1 MQEEILSKLDLV
13 DYTKSFQNYLA
24 REKPLFMEG
33 DIHLHYKYIK
43 ELLTYTNVKP
53 LPEMMELDIALAH
66 LQKSGVLGLNQIYA
80 FVSIINYFVY
90 LKKIFIEGEL
100 ANLIQ
105 RIEVPTELKEI
116 CSYFNEKGE
125 LKSEVDERFA
135 SIESSLGYI
144 KEDMAQALKRLM
156 SNQKLS
162 PYLVDRQI
170 HYINNQEALLV
181 RGGFNHVL
189 KGSIVARSSGGFFYI
204 TPENIAKLK
213 SKQSDLLDKKEALV
227 YEYCKKISSIFSK
240 SLLFLKFINKEFDR
254 FDNYYARATFAKELD
269 LEFLLPH
276 KSHAIKLERF
286 AHPALKDPKPV
297 SVNFEKQVLLV
308 TGVNAGGKTML
319 LKSILSA
326 TFMAKYLLPMKIDAD
341 NSSIGS
347 FKEINAI
354 LDDPQ
359 SVKNDISTFA
369 GRMRQFAGLFSKK
382 DMLIGVDEIEL
393 GTDSDEAASLF
404 KVILEALIQK
414 GMKIVITTHH
424 KRLASLMATHDEVE
438 LLAAIYDEK
447 LQRPTFGFLRG
458 TIGKSYAFE
467 TALRYGISANL
478 VGMAKEIYG
487 QDQENLG
494 ELIQKNIDLELK
506 MKQES
511 LELQEKLNEIER
523 LKENLSDEREKSH
536 QEYEKL
542 KSQMHFEYTKAIASA
557 KEAIKSKDIKDAHRL
572 LNQANEFKKA
582 VHVKKEETFKPE
594 DLKVGENIKYGNSK
608 GIILS
613 IKKENALIECNG
625 INMLVPLNTLKRSGN
640 PLPKKAPKVHISTKA
655 TSSSVILDLH
665 GLRAEEAIEKLDKFL
680 SDALINGFDEVLV
693 YHGIGTGKLAY
704 AVKTFLKTHPSVIS
718 FNDAPPNEGGFGAT
732 IVKL

>member
-1 MQEEILSKLDLV
+1 MQEEILLKLDLG

-24 REKPLFMEG
+24 RIKPLFMQG

-43 ELLTYTNVKP
+43 ELFTYTNVKAPP
-53 LPEMMELDIALAH
+53 LMMELDIALAH
-66 LQKSGVLGLNQIYA
+66 LQKSGVLTLKEIYA
-80 FVSIINYFVY
+80 FVSIIKYFLY
-90 LKKIFIEGEL
+90 LRKIFIEGEL
-100 ANLIQ
+100 ANLIE
-105 RIEVPTELKEI
+105 RIEVPDELKEI
-116 CSYFNEKGE
+116 CEYFDEKGE
-125 LKSEVDERFA
+125 LKSDIDERFS
-135 SIESSLGYI
+135 SIQNALAHI
-144 KEDMAQALKRLM
+144 KEDTAQAMKRLM

-170 HYINNQEALLV
+170 HYLNNQEALLV

-189 KGSIVARSSGGFFYI
+189 KGNIVGRSSGGFFYV

-227 YEYCKKISSIFSK
+227 YEYCKKISLVFTK
-240 SLLFLKFINKEFDR
+240 SLFFLKFINKEFDR
-254 FDNYYARATFAKELD
+254 FDNYYARAAFAKERD
-269 LEFLLPH
+269 MEFLLPQKNH
-276 KSHAIKLERF
+276 KIKLEKF
-286 AHPALKDPKPV
+286 SHPALRDPKPI
-297 SVNFEKQVLLV
+297 SVDFGKQVLLV

-326 TFMAKYLLPMKIDAD
+326 ALMAKYLLPMKIDATQ
-341 NSSIGS
+341 SSIGS

-369 GRMRQFAGLFSKK
+369 GRMRQFAELFKKK

-404 KVILEALIQK
+404 KVIIEALIKK

-424 KRLASLMATHDEVE
+424 KKLASLMATHEEVS

-447 LQRPTFGFLRG
+447 LQKPTFGFLQG

-467 TALRYGISANL
+467 TALRYGISAH
-478 VGMAKEIYG
+478 VVATAKEVYG

-506 MKQES
+506 MKKES
-511 LELQEKLNEIER
+511 LELEQKLQEIEKLKTTLN
-523 LKENLSDEREKSH
+523 DEREMS
-536 QEYEKL
+536 QNEYERL

-557 KEAIKSKDIKDAHRL
+557 REAIKTKDVKDAHRL
-572 LNQANEFKKA
+572 LNKANEYKKA
-582 VHVKKEETFKPE
+582 VHVKKEEPFKAE
-594 DLKVGENIKYGNSK
+594 DLQIGDRIKYGNSK
-608 GIILS
+608 GVIKS
-613 IKKENALIECNG
+613 IKKDTAMIECNG
-625 INMLVPLNTLKRSGN
+625 IGMKVPLSVLKRSGK
-640 PLPKKAPKVHISTKA
+640 PLSKKSPKVHISTKA
-655 TSSSVILDLH
+655 SSSSVILDLH
-665 GLRAEEAIEKLDKFL
+665 GLRAEEAIEKLDKFI

-704 AVKTFLKTHPSVIS
+704 AVRTFLKTHPSIIEFS
-718 FNDAPPNEGGFGAT
+718 DAPPNQGGFGAT
-732 IVKL
+732 IIKL